1 MTITANSKSYEI
13 DNPSTVGEFIEKMG
27 ENPKRCVVELN
38 GNAMRFEQFKD
49 LPLNDG
55 DVLEV
60 MRIVAGG

>member
-1 MTITANSKSYEI
+1 MTITANSERYELEEVKSV
-13 DNPSTVGEFIEKMG
+13 SVFIEEMG

-38 GNAMRFEQFKD
+38 GDAMRFEHFKD
-49 LPLNDG
+49 ILLKDG

>member
-13 DNPSTVGEFIEKMG
+13 DNQSTVGEFIEKMG

-38 GNAMRFEQFKD
+38 GKAMRFEQFKD